1 MARITVRNQGEVEDS
16 GKVNWRGDQVST
28 PQGGQGVYD
37 TAAIKLAD
45 LGARKVVGDRV
56 FRYAKAG
63 GALAAGDLLET
74 KAVTLNSVTAGLAS
88 PAGGKVFAFYAA
100 TAITKDFFAEGNII
114 SQSGTAG
121 NMGHYYRIKDHPANA
136 AGTSDMNVTL
146 YDRLEKIANVAD
158 EWTITQNAY
167 VNVQQQTAVAGVTVG
182 LAPVAVSSGDYCW
195 LQTWGPASV
204 KGGAIAAGLPICAG
218 ATGAVTAPVA
228 TTGARIGFTMS
239 IITASQRGVAFLQIA
254 P

>member
-1 MARITVRNQGEVEDS
+1 MSRITVRNQGQVEDS

-28 PQGGQGVYD
+28 PQGGQSIYD
-37 TAAIKLAD
+37 TSAIKLAD
-45 LGARKVVGDRV
+45 LGSRKVVGDRV

-63 GALAAGDLLET
+63 AALAAGDLLET

-100 TAITKDFFAEGNII
+100 TAVTADFFAEGNLI
-114 SQSGTAG
+114 SQSGTAA
-121 NMGHYYRIKDHPANA
+121 NMGHYYRIKSNPVNA
-136 AGTSDMNVTL
+136 AGTSDMNVEL
-146 YDRLEKIANVAD
+146 YDRLEKIANVTD

-167 VNVQQQTAVAGVTVG
+167 ANVQQQTAAAGVSVG
-182 LAPVAVSSGDYCW
+182 FAPVAVSSGDYCW

-204 KGGAIAAGLPICAG
+204 KGGAVAAGLALIPG
-218 ATGAVTAPVA
+218 ATGAVSAPVA
-228 TTGARIGFTMS
+228 TTGIPIGFTMS
-239 IITASQRGVAFLQIA
+239 IITASQRGVAFVQIA